1 MSAVALP
8 RSIVAP
14 PVIQG
19 DDRIKSTQVKLNPA
33 NASGATEFSP
43 TNNSRI
49 VFNIPAYA
57 KSFLNPKRSYLSFTI
72 KTSANSAKVVD
83 GAPWVDRLTLKGG
96 SVMLEDIQDYNV
108 LERSL
113 SLFEGVDHQQTRG
126 WLQADYADSVRQMSN
141 ATAVSM
147 LTSVRAEQAA
157 GRHYT
162 KPLLSGVIGKD
173 QTVYVPISMLN
184 SGGSHA
190 LQLELYLAPDNQ
202 VVIGSSAGATAPT
215 YVVSDV
221 ALHLEVVELPERGIG
236 AFNQAVMS
244 GGQLSLPYKSYR
256 SYRQYVPA
264 NQTHLNFNVVDS
276 SKNAEMILLAMRKQA
291 ALGGYTNVANW
302 DTTESVFSDSLAL
315 VGGTGTASVVSKYQV
330 RYGEK
335 MFPQAPVE
343 NTSDSTPTI
352 LQALSSMDMLDK
364 SPRLTSMDVDFKPTF
379 ENTAFIIAQGFKTSE
394 DSIENG
400 LATNVSGAPI
410 ELTVDFSAQ
419 TQNIALFAFVKASHT
434 LNVSQNGSVSLTSGR
449 VA

>member
-14 PVIQG
+14 PVISG

-43 TNNSRI
+43 INNSRI
-49 VFNIPAYA
+49 VFNVPSYS

-72 KTSANSAKVVD
+72 KTSANTAKVVD
-83 GAPWVDRLTLKGG
+83 GAPWIDRMTLKGG
-96 SVMLEDIQDYNV
+96 SVMLEDIQDYST

-113 SLFEGVDHQQTRG
+113 SLFEGVDFKQTRG
-126 WLQADYADSVRQMSN
+126 WLEADYADSIRQMSN

-147 LTSVRAEQAA
+147 LTEVRAQQFA

-162 KPLLSGVIGKD
+162 KPLLSGVIGKE
-173 QTVYVPISMLN
+173 QNVYVPISMLN

-190 LQLELYLAPDNQ
+190 LQLELYLADDNQ
-202 VVIGSSAGATAPT
+202 VLIGEGAGTPT
-215 YVVSDV
+215 YTISDV
-221 ALHLEVVELPERGIG
+221 ALHLEVVELPERALG

-244 GGQLSLPYKSYR
+244 GGQLSMPYKSYR
-256 SYRQYVPA
+256 SYRQYVPSA
-264 NQTHLNFNVVDS
+264 QTHVNFNVVDS
-276 SKNAEMILLAMRKQA
+276 SKNAEMLLLAMRKQA
-291 ALGGYTNVANW
+291 SLNGYTNVTDW
-302 DTTESVFSDSLAL
+302 TSTEDVDDDALTL
-315 VGGTGTASVVSKYQV
+315 VGGTETDSVVSKYQI
-330 RYGEK
+330 RYGNLN
-335 MFPQAPVE
+335 FPQQPVE

-364 SPRLTSMDVDFKPTF
+364 SPRLTSMDVNYKPVF
-379 ENTAFIIAQGFKTSE
+379 ENTGFVIAQGFKTSE
-394 DSIENG
+394 DAIENG

-410 ELTVDFSAQ
+410 ELMLDFSAQ
-419 TQNIALFAFVKASHT
+419 TQNVALFAFVKASHSLQVT
-434 LNVSQNGSVSLTSGR
+434 QSGAVSLVSGR

>member
-14 PVIQG
+14 PIIAG

-57 KSFLNPKRSYLSFTI
+57 KSFLNPKRSFLSFTI
-72 KTSANSAKVVD
+72 KTSANTAKVVD
-83 GAPWVDRLTLKGG
+83 GAPWVDRMTLKGG
-96 SVMLEDIQDYNV
+96 SVMLEDIQDYPV

-113 SLFEGVDHQQTRG
+113 SLFEGVDHKQSRG
-126 WLQADYADSVRQMSN
+126 WMEADYADSIRQMSN

-147 LTSVRAEQAA
+147 LTSVRAEQFA

-162 KPLLSGVIGKD
+162 KPLLSGVIGKE

-190 LQLELYLAPDNQ
+190 LQLELYLAANDQ
-202 VVIGSSAGATAPT
+202 VCIGTTAAASPT
-215 YVVSDV
+215 YTVSDV
-221 ALHLEVVELPERGIG
+221 ALHLEVVELPERALG

-244 GGQLSLPYKSYR
+244 GGQLALPYKSYR

-264 NQTHLNFNVVDS
+264 DQTHVNFNVVDS
-276 SKNAEMILLAMRKQA
+276 SKNAEMLLLAMRKQA
-291 ALGGYTNVANW
+291 SLNGYTNVADW
-302 DTTESVFSDSLAL
+302 TSTEAVLPDALSL
-315 VGGTGTASVVSKYQV
+315 VGGTGTSSVVSKYQI
-330 RYGEK
+330 RYGDK
-335 MFPQAPVE
+335 QFPQQPVE
-343 NTSDSTPTI
+343 NTSDSLPTI
-352 LQALSSMDMLDK
+352 LQGLASMDKLGEA
-364 SPRLTSMDVDFKPTF
+364 PRLCSMDVDFKPVF
-379 ENTAFIIAQGFKTSE
+379 ENTGFVIAQGFKTSE
-394 DSIENG
+394 DEIMNG
-400 LATNVSGAPI
+400 LQTNVSGAPI
-410 ELTVDFSAQ
+410 ELLLDFSAQ
-419 TQNIALFAFVKASHT
+419 SQNVALFAFVKASHT
-434 LNVSQNGSVSLTSGR
+434 LNITQNGSVSLTSGR